1 MGVMSRAAEQELE
14 TIRKE
19 LEAKREQV
27 HQLGRLLKEL
37 GYLLQYDEPEKWLL
51 SGQAR
56 PRPTVGVSTKRLRPD
71 LEEACDRKRLM
82 NLLQA
87 IRDLRRRETELSKKL
102 GKAG

>member
-1 MGVMSRAAEQELE
+1 MSRGAEQELE
-14 TIRKE
+14 KVRKE
-19 LEAKREQV
+19 LETKREQV

-37 GYLLQYDEPEKWLL
+37 GYLLQYEEPEKWLL

-56 PRPTVGVSTKRLRPD
+56 PRATAGLAAKRLRPD
-71 LEEACDRKRLM
+71 LEEACDRKKLK

-87 IRDLRRRETELSKKL
+87 IRDLRRREAELGKKL